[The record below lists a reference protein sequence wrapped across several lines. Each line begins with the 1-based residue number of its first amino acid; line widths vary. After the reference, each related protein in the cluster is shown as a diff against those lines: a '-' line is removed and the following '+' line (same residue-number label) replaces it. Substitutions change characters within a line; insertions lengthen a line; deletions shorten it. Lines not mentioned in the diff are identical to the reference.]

1 MTEGN
6 TQKSPLDDALENV
19 ENDTMALI
27 ETAMDMFPDEPV
39 EFFIIPL
46 MKNCIKIMAAGRS
59 LALDVD
65 SSNIDY
71 FDKHLTEVFNS
82 AVATIKEVSNT
93 AHAKRLK
100 SQEDGV
106 NPSDETDSN
115 K

>member
-1 MTEGN
+1 MEKGN
-6 TQKSPLDDALENV
+6 THKSKLDDALENL

-27 ETAMDMFPDEPV
+27 ETAMDMFPDEPI

-46 MKNCIKIMAAGRS
+46 MKNCIKIMAVGR
-59 LALDVD
+59 LQALDVN

-71 FDKHLTEVFNS
+71 FDKHLTEIFNS
-82 AVATIKEVSNT
+82 AERTIKEVSNT
-93 AHAKRLK
+93 ALAKRLK

>member
-82 AVATIKEVSNT
+82 AEATIKEVSNT

>member
-19 ENDTMALI
+19 ENDTMALT

>member
-1 MTEGN
+1 MEKGN
-6 TQKSPLDDALENV
+6 THKSKLDGALENI
-19 ENDTMALI
+19 ENSTMALI
-27 ETAMDMFPDEPV
+27 DMAIDMFPDEPI

-46 MKNCIKIMAAGRS
+46 MKNCVKIMAAGR
-59 LALDVD
+59 LQALDVN

-71 FDKHLTEVFNS
+71 FDKHLAEIFNS
-82 AVATIKEVSNT
+82 AEATIKEVSNT

>member
-1 MTEGN
+1 MEKGN
-6 TQKSPLDDALENV
+6 THKSKLDVALENI

-27 ETAMDMFPDEPV
+27 ETAMDMFPDEPI

-46 MKNCIKIMAAGRS
+46 MKNCVKIMATGR
-59 LALDVD
+59 LQALDVN

-71 FDKHLTEVFNS
+71 FDKHLTEIFNS
-82 AVATIKEVSNT
+82 AEATIKEVSNT

>member
-65 SSNIDY
+65 SSNIDH
-71 FDKHLTEVFNS
+71 FDKHLTEIFNS
-82 AVATIKEVSNT
+82 AEATIKEVSNT

>member
-1 MTEGN
+1 MEKGN
-6 TQKSPLDDALENV
+6 THKSKLDGALENI

-27 ETAMDMFPDEPV
+27 ETAMDMFPYEPI
-39 EFFIIPL
+39 EFFVIPL
-46 MKNCIKIMAAGRS
+46 MKNCVKIMAIGR
-59 LALDVD
+59 LQALDVN

-71 FDKHLTEVFNS
+71 FDKHLTEIFNS
-82 AVATIKEVSNT
+82 AEATIKEVSNT